1 MIIKKFTLK
10 IVSKNLSL
18 LRIKRNPQYITV
30 GNIKIETVESY
41 INRSGSIIQL
51 ASKSRKRK

>member
-18 LRIKRNPQYITV
+18 LRIKRNPKYITV